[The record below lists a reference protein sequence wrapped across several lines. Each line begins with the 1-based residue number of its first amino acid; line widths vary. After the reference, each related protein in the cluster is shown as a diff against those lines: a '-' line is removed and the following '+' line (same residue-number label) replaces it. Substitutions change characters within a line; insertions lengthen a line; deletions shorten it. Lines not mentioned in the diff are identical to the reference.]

1 MNNNNDNNEYD
12 NYDEY
17 SIKSVS
23 IRDDTNIYNNTNNL
37 SHNN

>member
-1 MNNNNDNNEYD
+1 MNNINDNNEYD

-23 IRDDTNIYNNTNNL
+23 IRDD
-37 SHNN
+37 SVDDDASAFKRWR